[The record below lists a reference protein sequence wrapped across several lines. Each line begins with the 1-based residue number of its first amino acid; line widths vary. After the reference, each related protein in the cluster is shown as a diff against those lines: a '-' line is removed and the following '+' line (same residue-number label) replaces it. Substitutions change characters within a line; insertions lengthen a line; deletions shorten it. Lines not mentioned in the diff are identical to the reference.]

1 MDLAKHYHIHTVHIF
16 LGPDCCHNADFEI
29 KTEITR
35 NLPAKNHPC
44 IEPNP
49 FPRIHFLVFHCTP
62 PVTGRYLTVNV
73 TTEGDALVLCEVA
86 VYALGKLFRSMA
98 RHHHRHQHVVAGLL
112 VLPQLVVTLEFNPNH
127 LNVLYCLL
135 ETLSESFGVLREVWF
150 EGISTQDDPIL
161 KYHRIFREA
170 ANTLS
175 VLDAFDVVPDYS
187 TPYVQRLSTFIQVW

>member
-1 MDLAKHYHIHTVHIF
+1 M
-16 LGPDCCHNADFEI
+16 
-29 KTEITR
+29 
-35 NLPAKNHPC
+35 
-44 IEPNP
+44 
-49 FPRIHFLVFHCTP
+49 
-62 PVTGRYLTVNV
+62 
-73 TTEGDALVLCEVA
+73 
-86 VYALGKLFRSMA
+86 
-98 RHHHRHQHVVAGLL
+98 
-112 VLPQLVVTLEFNPNH
+112 TLEFNPNH

-187 TPYVQRLSTFIQVW
+187 TPYVQRLSAFIQVW